1 MVLGEMLGHQSAV
14 VFGSPVYFLA
24 IALYDESE
32 AERWKSFLF
41 PSHRACSNTSLG
53 SRVTHAKRST
63 RLLATAPPPVGL
75 ALGLS
80 LLVVFAASP
89 PPTPGAPTRP
99 RPSARRRPGPR
110 RGPTS
115 RLGD

>member
-14 VFGSPVYFLA
+14 VLGSPVYFLA

-41 PSHRACSNTSLG
+41 PSHRACSNPSLG

-63 RLLATAPPPVGL
+63 RLLATAVPPVGL

-89 PPTPGAPTRP
+89 PSPPGTPTRP
-99 RPSARRRPGPR
+99 GPAAH
-110 RGPTS
+110 RGAG
-115 RLGD
+115 R